1 MVFHTGSEV
10 GLPVHLVILVYLIEV
25 TDVGNKIDDLLGP
38 KEWSTHSLSN
48 THHHKCTTWR

>member
-1 MVFHTGSEV
+1 MVFHTGIEV

-48 THHHKCTTWR
+48 THHHKCTT